1 MSTIV
6 VVTGGFDP
14 IHSGHIKLLSEAR
27 ALGDVLIVGINSD
40 AWLERKKGRAFMP
53 IAERREIIKNLKSV
67 DATIP
72 VEDTDDSACEL
83 LELIKR
89 TYPNDKIV
97 FANGGDRTAD
107 NIPEMSVTGI
117 EFAFGVG
124 GDNKLNSS
132 SDILRR
138 WTVQEVDRPW
148 GSYRTIHDIP
158 GAKVKVLT
166 VEPGKMLSMQIHQQ
180 RSEYWMVTAG
190 ACMINMAMPG
200 DLHHPPKILTKYDE
214 FKVPR
219 NTWHQL
225 TNPFTV
231 PCSIIE
237 IQFGERCDES
247 DIERLDTGIQTT

>member
-14 IHSGHIKLLSEAR
+14 IHSGHIKLLTEAR

-53 IAERREIIKNLKSV
+53 ITERREIIKNLKSV

-72 VEDTDDSACEL
+72 VEDHDDSACEL

-124 GDNKLNSS
+124 GNDKLNSS
-132 SDILRR
+132 SDILKQWSVNSVQRS
-138 WTVQEVDRPW
+138 WGMYNVLQEV
-148 GSYRTIHDIP
+148 P
-158 GAKVKVLT
+158 GAKVKTLT
-166 VEPGKMLSMQIHQQ
+166 VAPGQMLSMQKHQY
-180 RSEYWMVTAG
+180 RSEYWMVTEG
-190 ACMINMAMPG
+190 TCMINMAMPG
-200 DLHHPPKILTKYDE
+200 DLHNPPKILTRYDE
-214 FKVPR
+214 FRVLA

-231 PCSIIE
+231 PCTIIE
-237 IQFGERCDES
+237 IQYGEKCTED
-247 DIERLDTGIQTT
+247 DIERLDASI

>member
-14 IHSGHIKLLSEAR
+14 IHSGHIKLLTEAR

-40 AWLERKKGRAFMP
+40 AWLERKKGRAFMTMV
-53 IAERREIIKNLKSV
+53 ERREIIKNLKSV

-72 VEDTDDSACEL
+72 VEDDDDSACEL

-97 FANGGDRTAD
+97 FANGGDRTAE

-138 WTVQEVDRPW
+138 WTVQEVERPW
-148 GSYRTIHDIP
+148 GIYRTIHDIP

-166 VEPGKMLSMQIHQQ
+166 VEPGQMLSMQLHHQ

-190 ACMINMAMPG
+190 ACMINMSMPG
-200 DLHHPPKILTKYDE
+200 ELHNPPKILTKYDE
-214 FKVPR
+214 FKVPK

-237 IQFGERCDES
+237 IQYGERCDES
-247 DIERLDTGIQTT
+247 DIERLDTSS